1 MSYMDYRE
9 YQAIMQENDY
19 KESKAV
25 RLFLK
30 RAAAF
35 NRRKKILMKREEAD
49 CGNRILNQYI
59 SQTEEQRWK
68 AVWDAIDCAEIEQ
81 RQGFMFFEDGGGDK
95 FMDVMIAQYKGD
107 LSRMTALEKAT
118 YKYYELLDE
127 MAKRAR
133 EGALAS

>member
-9 YQAIMQENDY
+9 YQAIMKENSY

-25 RLFLK
+25 KLFLK

-35 NRRKKILMKREEAD
+35 NKRKKILMRREEAD

-59 SQTEEQRWK
+59 NQTEEQRWK
-68 AVWDAIDCAEIEQ
+68 AVWDAIDCAEIEK
-81 RQGFMFFEDGGGDK
+81 RQGFYFFEDGGGDK
-95 FMDVMIAQYKGD
+95 FMNVMVVQYEGD

-118 YKYYELLDE
+118 YKYYDLLDK
-127 MAKRAR
+127 MAQRAR
-133 EGALAS
+133 EGALTS

>member
-1 MSYMDYRE
+1 MDYRE
-9 YQAIMQENDY
+9 YQAIMKENGY

-35 NRRKKILMKREEAD
+35 NRRKKILIKQEEAD
-49 CGNRILNQYI
+49 CGNQILNQYI
-59 SQTEEQRWK
+59 KKTEEQRWR
-68 AVWDAIDCAEIEQ
+68 AVWDAIDCAEIEK

-95 FMDVMIAQYKGD
+95 FMNTMVVQYKGD

>member
-1 MSYMDYRE
+1 MAYMDYHE
-9 YQAIMQENDY
+9 YKAIMKENGY

-49 CGNRILNQYI
+49 CGNKILNQYI
-59 SQTEEQRWK
+59 NQTEEQRWK

-95 FMDVMIAQYKGD
+95 FMNVMVVQYEGD

-118 YKYYELLDE
+118 YKYYDLLDK
-127 MAKRAR
+127 MAQRAR
-133 EGALAS
+133 EGALTS

>member
-1 MSYMDYRE
+1 MGYMDYRE
-9 YQAIMQENDY
+9 YQAIMRENGY

-35 NRRKKILMKREEAD
+35 NRRKQILIKQEESD

-59 SQTEEQRWK
+59 NQAEEQRWK
-68 AVWDAIDCAEIEQ
+68 AVWDAIDCAKIEK

-95 FMDVMIAQYKGD
+95 FMDVMIAQYEGD

-133 EGALAS
+133 EETLAS

>member
-1 MSYMDYRE
+1 MSYMDYHE
-9 YQAIMQENDY
+9 YKAIMKENGY

-35 NRRKKILMKREEAD
+35 NKRKKILMRREEAD

-59 SQTEEQRWK
+59 NQTEEQRWK

-95 FMDVMIAQYKGD
+95 FMETMVVQYNGD
-107 LSRMTALEKAT
+107 LSRMTALEKVT
-118 YKYYELLDE
+118 YKYYDLLDK
-127 MAKRAR
+127 MAQRAR
-133 EGALAS
+133 EGALAN

>member
-1 MSYMDYRE
+1 MAYMDYHE
-9 YQAIMQENDY
+9 YQAIMKENDY

-35 NRRKKILMKREEAD
+35 NKRKKILIKQEEAD
-49 CGNRILNQYI
+49 CGNQILNQYI
-59 SQTEEQRWK
+59 KKTEEQRWR
-68 AVWDAIDCAEIEQ
+68 AVWDAIDCA
-81 RQGFMFFEDGGGDK
+81 
-95 FMDVMIAQYKGD
+95 
-107 LSRMTALEKAT
+107 

-133 EGALAS
+133 DGALAN

>member
-9 YQAIMQENDY
+9 YQAIMRENGY

-35 NRRKKILMKREEAD
+35 NKRKQILMKQEETD
-49 CGNRILNQYI
+49 CGNKILNQYI
-59 SQTEEQRWK
+59 NQTEEQRWK
-68 AVWDAIDCAEIEQ
+68 AVWDAIDCAEIEK

-95 FMDVMIAQYKGD
+95 FMDVMIAQYEGD
-107 LSRMTALEKAT
+107 LSRMTALEKAM
-118 YKYYELLDE
+118 YKYFELIDE
-127 MAKRAR
+127 MRKRANR
-133 EGALAS
+133 GQLAN

>member
-1 MSYMDYRE
+1 MRENGYR
-9 YQAIMQENDY
+9 
-19 KESKAV
+19 ESKAV

-30 RAAAF
+30 RATAF
-35 NRRKKILMKREEAD
+35 NKRKQILMKQEEAD
-49 CGNRILNQYI
+49 CGNKILNQYI
-59 SQTEEQRWK
+59 NQTEEQRWK
-68 AVWDAIDCAEIEQ
+68 AVWDAIDCAEIEK

-95 FMDVMIAQYKGD
+95 FMNAMIAQYEGD

-133 EGALAS
+133 EVALAN

>member
-1 MSYMDYRE
+1 MAYMDYRE
-9 YQAIMQENDY
+9 YQAIMKENGY

-35 NRRKKILMKREEAD
+35 NKRKKILMKREEAD

-59 SQTEEQRWK
+59 NQTEEQRWK
-68 AVWDAIDCAEIEQ
+68 AVWDAIDCAEIEK
-81 RQGFMFFEDGGGDK
+81 RQGFYFFEDGGGDK
-95 FMDVMIAQYKGD
+95 FMNVMVVQYEGD

-118 YKYYELLDE
+118 YKYYDLLDK
-127 MAKRAR
+127 MAQRAR
-133 EGALAS
+133 EGALTS

>member
-1 MSYMDYRE
+1 MDYRE
-9 YQAIMQENDY
+9 YQTIMRENGY

-25 RLFLK
+25 KLFLK

-35 NRRKKILMKREEAD
+35 NRRKQILIKQEESD

-59 SQTEEQRWK
+59 NQTEEQRWK
-68 AVWDAIDCAEIEQ
+68 AVWDAIGCAEIEK

-133 EGALAS
+133 EGALTN

>member
-1 MSYMDYRE
+1 MDYRE
-9 YQAIMQENDY
+9 YQAIMRENGY

-25 RLFLK
+25 KLFLK

-35 NRRKKILMKREEAD
+35 NRRKQILMKQEESD

-59 SQTEEQRWK
+59 NQTEEQRWK
-68 AVWDAIDCAEIEQ
+68 AVWDAIDCAAIEK

-95 FMDVMIAQYKGD
+95 FMDAMVAQYEGD
-107 LSRMTALEKAT
+107 LSRMTAIEKAT

-133 EGALAS
+133 EVALAS

>member
-9 YQAIMQENDY
+9 YQAIMRENGY

-95 FMDVMIAQYKGD
+95 FMETMVVQYKGD

-133 EGALAS
+133 EGALAN

>member
-1 MSYMDYRE
+1 MAYMDYRE
-9 YQAIMQENDY
+9 YQAIMKENGY

-25 RLFLK
+25 KLFLK

-35 NRRKKILMKREEAD
+35 NKRKKILMEQEKAD

-59 SQTEEQRWK
+59 KKTEEQRMK
-68 AVWDAIDCAEIEQ
+68 AVWDAIDCAEIEK
-81 RQGFMFFEDGGGDK
+81 RQGFYFFEDGGGDK
-95 FMDVMIAQYKGD
+95 FMNVMVVQYEGD

>member
-1 MSYMDYRE
+1 MAYMDYRE
-9 YQAIMQENDY
+9 YKAIMKENGY

-35 NRRKKILMKREEAD
+35 NRRKKILIKQEEAD
-49 CGNRILNQYI
+49 CGNQILNQYI
-59 SQTEEQRWK
+59 KKTEEQRWR
-68 AVWDAIDCAEIEQ
+68 AVWDAIDCAEIEK

-95 FMDVMIAQYKGD
+95 FMNTMVVQYEGD

>member
-9 YQAIMQENDY
+9 YQTIMRENGY

-25 RLFLK
+25 KLFLK

-35 NRRKKILMKREEAD
+35 NRRKQILIKQEESD

-59 SQTEEQRWK
+59 NQTEEQRWK
-68 AVWDAIDCAEIEQ
+68 AVWDAIGCAEIEK

-133 EGALAS
+133 EGALTN

>member
-9 YQAIMQENDY
+9 YQTIMRENGY

-25 RLFLK
+25 KLFLK

-35 NRRKKILMKREEAD
+35 NRRKQILIKQEESD

-59 SQTEEQRWK
+59 NQTEEQRWK

-95 FMDVMIAQYKGD
+95 FMETMVVQYKGD

>member
-1 MSYMDYRE
+1 MDYRE
-9 YQAIMQENDY
+9 YQAIMKENGY

-25 RLFLK
+25 KLFLK

-35 NRRKKILMKREEAD
+35 NKRKKILMEQEKAD

-59 SQTEEQRWK
+59 KKTEEQRMK
-68 AVWDAIDCAEIEQ
+68 AVWDAIDCAEIEK
-81 RQGFMFFEDGGGDK
+81 RQGFYFFEDGGGDK
-95 FMDVMIAQYKGD
+95 FMNVMVVQYEGD

>member
-1 MSYMDYRE
+1 MDYRE
-9 YQAIMQENDY
+9 YQAIMKENGY

-35 NRRKKILMKREEAD
+35 NKRKKILMKREEAD

-59 SQTEEQRWK
+59 NQTEEQRWK
-68 AVWDAIDCAEIEQ
+68 AVWDAIDCAEIEK
-81 RQGFMFFEDGGGDK
+81 RQGFYFFEDGGGDK
-95 FMDVMIAQYKGD
+95 FMNVMVVQYEGD

-118 YKYYELLDE
+118 YKYYDLLDK
-127 MAKRAR
+127 MAQRAR
-133 EGALAS
+133 EGALTS

>member
-1 MSYMDYRE
+1 MSYMDYHE
-9 YQAIMQENDY
+9 YQAIMKENGY

-35 NRRKKILMKREEAD
+35 NKRKQILMKQEESD

-59 SQTEEQRWK
+59 NQTEEQRWK
-68 AVWDAIDCAEIEQ
+68 AVWDAIDCAEIEK
-81 RQGFMFFEDGGGDK
+81 RQGFYFFEDGGGDK
-95 FMDVMIAQYKGD
+95 FMNVMVVQYEGD

-118 YKYYELLDE
+118 YKYYDLLDK
-127 MAKRAR
+127 MAQRAR
-133 EGALAS
+133 EGALTS

>member
-1 MSYMDYRE
+1 MSYMDYHE
-9 YQAIMQENDY
+9 YQTIMKENGY

-35 NRRKKILMKREEAD
+35 NKRKKILMKREEAD

-59 SQTEEQRWK
+59 NQTEEQRWK
-68 AVWDAIDCAEIEQ
+68 AVWDAIDCAEIEK
-81 RQGFMFFEDGGGDK
+81 RQGFYFFEDGGGDK
-95 FMDVMIAQYKGD
+95 FMNVMVVQYEGD

-118 YKYYELLDE
+118 YKYYDLLDK
-127 MAKRAR
+127 MAQRAQ
-133 EGALAS
+133 EGALTS

>member
-1 MSYMDYRE
+1 MAYMDYHE
-9 YQAIMQENDY
+9 YKAIMKENGY

-35 NRRKKILMKREEAD
+35 NKRKKILMKREEAD

-59 SQTEEQRWK
+59 NQTEEQRWK
-68 AVWDAIDCAEIEQ
+68 AVWDAIDCAEVEK
-81 RQGFMFFEDGGGDK
+81 RQGFYFFEDGGGDK
-95 FMDVMIAQYKGD
+95 FMETMVIQYKGD

-118 YKYYELLDE
+118 YKYYDLLDK
-127 MAKRAR
+127 MAQRAR
-133 EGALAS
+133 EGALTN

>member
-1 MSYMDYRE
+1 MAYMDYRE
-9 YQAIMQENDY
+9 YQAIMKENGY

-25 RLFLK
+25 KLFLK

-35 NRRKKILMKREEAD
+35 NKRKKILMEQEKAD

-59 SQTEEQRWK
+59 KKTEEQRMK
-68 AVWDAIDCAEIEQ
+68 AVWDAIDCAEIEK
-81 RQGFMFFEDGGGDK
+81 RQGFYFFEDGGGDK
-95 FMDVMIAQYKGD
+95 FMNVMVVQYEGD

-133 EGALAS
+133 EGALAN

>member
-9 YQAIMQENDY
+9 YQAIMKENGY

-35 NRRKKILMKREEAD
+35 NKCKKILMRREEAD

-59 SQTEEQRWK
+59 NQTEEQRWK
-68 AVWDAIDCAEIEQ
+68 AVWDAVDCAEVEK

-95 FMDVMIAQYKGD
+95 FMDTMVIKYEGD

-118 YKYYELLDE
+118 YKYYGLLDE
-127 MAKRAR
+127 MAKRSR